1 VYLTRFYVT
10 FIVAPL
16 KYKRR
21 LYNSKS
27 KHFLSNF
34 DGSGGPPPPDHN
46 LISLLQTT
54 QQVTIMTSFGEN
66 ANNKNGGFN
75 LKFSEKKGFNP
86 TSLPTTP
93 FKFSMGKSSTDFIF
107 GTSSTNSTLDKN
119 DKEAFAKYT
128 TDTRISVDVRGHIF
142 KVSRDTLKKMVFF
155 RNIIVSD
162 ENISSIF
169 IDRSPSSFSHLL
181 DLMVYE
187 SMDPSIDDFMKNK
200 ILLDMDY
207 FGISVPDCMRTL
219 GYGKGKIV
227 DKKRT
232 PICIGSHMST
242 LSIDHDTIND
252 LDGLVE
258 KYKPYTS
265 TGVFGKGRCC
275 INACL
280 QGVKF
285 QPSISSG
292 RGILDRCVVLK
303 TISCT
308 GNPMYACSVHR
319 HRMYNSDYNT
329 RR

>member
-1 VYLTRFYVT
+1 
-10 FIVAPL
+10 
-16 KYKRR
+16 
-21 LYNSKS
+21 
-27 KHFLSNF
+27 
-34 DGSGGPPPPDHN
+34 
-46 LISLLQTT
+46 
-54 QQVTIMTSFGEN
+54 MTSSGEN

-75 LKFSEKKGFNP
+75 LVFSEKRGFNP
-86 TSLPTTP
+86 TGLPTTP

-119 DKEAFAKYT
+119 DKEAFVKYT

-155 RNIIVSD
+155 RNIIAYD

-207 FGISVPDCMRTL
+207 FGISVPYYMRTL
-219 GYGKGKIV
+219 GDGKGKIV

-232 PICIGSHMST
+232 HICIGSHLST

-258 KYKPYTS
+258 KYKPYT
-265 TGVFGKGRCC
+265 GRRVCRKGRCC

-285 QPSISSG
+285 QPSITPE

-303 TISCT
+303 TISAT
-308 GNPMYACSVHR
+308 GRTMYACSIHTE
-319 HRMYNSDYNT
+319 RMYNSDYNE